1 MVTIRQGKMRDC
13 KDLLTVY
20 QTTRW
25 YYRTR
30 ENGFKTVEEIKD
42 EHRGVG
48 FKKWGWLVAEK
59 DGVVVGEIVFR
70 TEKNPIV
77 GRIGIIRNMD
87 IDVRHQKSKIG
98 TMLTR
103 AAEVV
108 LKEKRA
114 ARIVLMSP
122 PEAYNYWMKVS
133 YFARGSLLIIKATPE
148 KMKTIPPKGVKTV
161 RLKEV
166 SGLPKSMEF
175 SNNAAPGL
183 LAEVV
188 HKIVDIGLAG
198 RLFEFYLQEKL
209 VGVGAI
215 YKSSSKQADFVVDA
229 TKFGQEHLGYMIFKI
244 ASTAK
249 TWKMKKV
256 VGIIPKDQLD
266 YYKSVARW
274 SVEDARDIPVTRIL

>member
-1 MVTIRQGKMRDC
+1 MVTIRKGKMRDC

-25 YYRTR
+25 FYRTK
-30 ENGFKTVEEIKD
+30 EKGFKTVEEIKV

-48 FKKWGWLVAEK
+48 FKNWGWLVAEK
-59 DGVVVGEIVFR
+59 DGVVVGEVVFR

-77 GRIGIIRNMD
+77 GKIGIIRNVD
-87 IDVRHQKSKIG
+87 IDVRHQKSNIG

-114 ARIVLMSP
+114 ARVVLMTP
-122 PEAYNYWMKVS
+122 PEAYNFWMKIS
-133 YFARGSLLIIKATPE
+133 YFARGSLLIIKANPE
-148 KMKTIPPKGVKTV
+148 KIKAIPPKRVKTV

-188 HKIVDIGLAG
+188 RKIVD
-198 RLFEFYLQEKL
+198 
-209 VGVGAI
+209 
-215 YKSSSKQADFVVDA
+215 
-229 TKFGQEHLGYMIFKI
+229 
-244 ASTAK
+244 
-249 TWKMKKV
+249 
-256 VGIIPKDQLD
+256 
-266 YYKSVARW
+266 
-274 SVEDARDIPVTRIL
+274 